1 MGWELPEIRVSGSE
15 NPVSVIFDDDFF
27 NCDGN
32 TVDTYKTE
40 KNHQI
45 WQPQK
50 W

>member
-15 NPVSVIFDDDFF
+15 NRKVSVIFDDDFS
-27 NCDGN
+27 NCDGSI
-32 TVDTYKTE
+32 VDTYKTE

-45 WQPQK
+45 RPK

>member
-1 MGWELPEIRVSGSE
+1 MGWVVLPEIRVSGSE
-15 NPVSVIFDDDFF
+15 NHIIFDDDFS

-32 TVDTYKTE
+32 IVDTYKTE

-45 WQPQK
+45 WQK